1 MQFSIFPLAQNL
13 WQQCGDRTVEED
25 FWKGAKTN
33 FLTVTTKETLLP
45 QEPVWMLD
53 INQSWWWSSPFMLP
67 GHWSWWMLVLPMRRM
82 VIMMVMMLQALSHVI
97 YFPVG
102 FATKP
107 LPALGRHAGTPLG
120 SLTLHETMVTMVIIV
135 SWSSPCL
142 SWSPWSWSCHGRHHG
157 CLACNHS
164 ITGTR
169 VAIIVVMGVLKWP
182 PVVSQLPLSAELSW
196 SSWYDMIWSTWF
208 SWPGVPIIITKAN
221 TV

>member
-25 FWKGAKTN
+25 FWEGAKTKS
-33 FLTVTTKETLLP
+33 LTVTTKETLLP

-53 INQSWWWSSPFMLP
+53 INQSCWWSSPFMLP
-67 GHWSWWMLVLPMRRM
+67 GHWSWWMLVLPMRRV
-82 VIMMVMMLQALSHVI
+82 VIMMVTMLQALSHVI

-157 CLACNHS
+157 CLVCNYGCHGHQS
-164 ITGTR
+164 CHHDCHVCPKMTTDRIPI
-169 VAIIVVMGVLKWP
+169 AIVSRAVMVIMI
-182 PVVSQLPLSAELSW
+182 
-196 SSWYDMIWSTWF
+196 WYDMVNMIFMAWGSYHHH
-208 SWPGVPIIITKAN
+208 
-221 TV
+221 